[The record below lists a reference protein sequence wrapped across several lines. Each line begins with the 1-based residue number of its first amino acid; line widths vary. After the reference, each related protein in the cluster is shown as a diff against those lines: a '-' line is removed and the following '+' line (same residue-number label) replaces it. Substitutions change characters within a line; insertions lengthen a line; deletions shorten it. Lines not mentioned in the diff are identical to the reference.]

1 MKIREGNNNVAGII
15 CSPNCDRVNWS
26 AKMYGGDRPSPRFR
40 QPCRVVGSENKWN
53 CANTPDTRT
62 SSPQGCILYSHI
74 NSLSKFSINIEKYL
88 TEWYAFQS
96 GNFCDSLWIHV
107 LPYWTYL
114 SLLSVVML
122 KPKSKCRLKISY
134 ILGHYSLKRG
144 KKSGIIPSEA
154 FVFDLAVEYWVQC
167 DWTR

>member
-1 MKIREGNNNVAGII
+1 MRAIAPLPG
-15 CSPNCDRVNWS
+15 P
-26 AKMYGGDRPSPRFR
+26 PLRFR

-62 SSPQGCILYSHI
+62 SSPQGCILHSHI
-74 NSLSKFSINIEKYL
+74 NSSSKFSINIEKYL
-88 TEWYAFQS
+88 PEWYAFQS
-96 GNFCDSLWIHV
+96 DNFCDSLWMHV
-107 LPYWTYL
+107 LPYSTYL

-144 KKSGIIPSEA
+144 KKVVLYPWKHLFLTWQWSIGSNVIERGSTLRA
-154 FVFDLAVEYWVQC
+154 
-167 DWTR
+167 